1 MDGWMDLNESL
12 IQHRMIMLQSKW
24 QKRSGLQLPYLFVLQ
39 YLDRVWV
46 QSLPEQPMLERYPMG
61 GKVVRDHLRV
71 HLRKLVH
78 Q

>member
-1 MDGWMDLNESL
+1 MDLNELL

-39 YLDRVWV
+39 CLDRVWV
-46 QSLPEQPMLERYPMG
+46 QSLPEQPMLERYPIG
-61 GKVVRDHLRV
+61 EKIFQDHLRV
-71 HLRKLVH
+71 HLRELVH